1 MYRRN
6 TSFILFVMMVLL
18 SVSTSNAQQSS
29 LSLTEAKKALAAA
42 ETEATR
48 IGVALTCAVV
58 DLRGDLI
65 ALSRMDQARFFTVK
79 IAQGKARASAAFGAP
94 SGNLSAV
101 GAMGLGDAIEGD
113 VFFVQGAV
121 PINKNNQLSGA
132 IGCSGGSGQQDEE
145 AAKAGVNAL

>member
-6 TSFILFVMMVLL
+6 TSFIFFVMMVFL
-18 SVSTSNAQQSS
+18 SVSISNAQQSS

-42 ETEATR
+42 ETEATK

-58 DLRGDLI
+58 DFRGDLI

-121 PINKNNQLSGA
+121 PINKNNQLAGA

>member
-6 TSFILFVMMVLL
+6 TSFIFFVMMVFL

-29 LSLTEAKKALAAA
+29 LSLIEAKKALAAA
-42 ETEATR
+42 ETEAAK